1 MPCSGRTQRRLS
13 VDSEAAP
20 QRIDL
25 GQGKARTIAGIASAS
40 TAAVARPGLLDH
52 GEQDAV
58 ALDQLLPGEAGLAQ
72 EAFERLRRR
81 ARRAG
86 P

>member
-13 VDSEAAP
+13 VETEAAP

-25 GQGKARTIAGIASAS
+25 GQGKARTMAGIASAS
-40 TAAVARPGLLDH
+40 TAAVARPGLSIDR
-52 GEQDAV
+52 EPDAV
-58 ALDQLLPGEAGLAQ
+58 ALDELVLRQAGLAQ
-72 EAFERLRRR
+72 EAFERLRR
-81 ARRAG
+81 ARRCAG

>member
-1 MPCSGRTQRRLS
+1 
-13 VDSEAAP
+13 VESEAAP

-40 TAAVARPGLLDH
+40 TSRTRPARLFDH
-52 GEQDAV
+52 REIGRREV
-58 ALDQLLPGEAGLAQ
+58 GQLVLRQAGLAQ

-81 ARRAG
+81 ADLARA
-86 P
+86 PWFPR